1 MASNQPM
8 QTSSLPTFSTSTLL
22 VLGIGHFF
30 YAFFKF
36 KTPLLAAISAG
47 FTGQFGAPEFGL

>member
-1 MASNQPM
+1 M
-8 QTSSLPTFSTSTLL
+8 QTCSLPTFATSTLL

-30 YAFFKF
+30 YAFCKF

-47 FTGQFGAPEFGL
+47 FTGQLGSPEFGL